1 MHITRSL
8 RLCGRTSFR
17 NSLQFIRNQQHFNL
31 KSVYSQE
38 FKLFSIMKPALP
50 TAILNESGL
59 KFKEKLYQGLE
70 EIEKEL
76 VSSDQDQRDASF
88 RVVRFCY
95 SSLRVLK
102 ISSIES

>member
-1 MHITRSL
+1 
-8 RLCGRTSFR
+8 
-17 NSLQFIRNQQHFNL
+17 
-31 KSVYSQE
+31 
-38 FKLFSIMKPALP
+38 MKPALP

-88 RVVRFCY
+88 RVVRLCY
-95 SSLRVLK
+95 SSLT
-102 ISSIES
+102 EA